1 MNLASILKER
11 SDLNA
16 ETIRLDSVRFYW
28 SKNKDFKIFI
38 PELKISEG
46 EKVLLLGESGSGKTT
61 LLSLVSGFLSPISGD
76 IYLNEKNINSLSAR
90 SRDQY
95 RSDNIG
101 IIFQQFNLLPYAN
114 VIDNVILPLYFSK
127 VRASKIIN
135 QKETAV
141 NLCKSLRLPDT
152 VTSMQA
158 SNLSVGQQQR
168 VAVAR
173 ALIGNPSLVIAD
185 EPTSSLDSDAQ
196 NIFLDLMFAQ
206 IEKNNSS
213 LLMVSHDIS
222 LSSYFDRVIDI
233 NEIINN
239 CVNAIK

>member
-61 LLSLVSGFLSPISGD
+61 LLSLISGFLSPISGD

-114 VIDNVILPLYFSK
+114 VIDNIILPLYFSK

-135 QKETAV
+135 QKETAI
-141 NLCKSLRLPDT
+141 NLCKSLRLPVT
-152 VTSMQA
+152 VTRMQA
-158 SNLSVGQQQR
+158 NNLSVGQQQR

-196 NIFLDLMFAQ
+196 NIFLDLMFSQ

-213 LLMVSHDIS
+213 LLMVSHDTS

-233 NEIINN
+233 NEIL
-239 CVNAIK
+239 VRER

>member
-38 PELKISEG
+38 PELKISQG

-114 VIDNVILPLYFSK
+114 VIDNIILPLYFSK

-152 VTSMQA
+152 VTDMQA
-158 SNLSVGQQQR
+158 NNLSVGQQQR

-213 LLMVSHDIS
+213 LLMVSHDTS

-233 NEIINN
+233 NEIL
-239 CVNAIK
+239 VREK

>member
-61 LLSLVSGFLSPISGD
+61 LLSLISGFLSPISGD
-76 IYLNEKNINSLSAR
+76 IYLNEKNINRLSAR

-114 VIDNVILPLYFSK
+114 VIDNIILPLYFSK

-135 QKETAV
+135 QKETAI

-152 VTSMQA
+152 VTRMQA
-158 SNLSVGQQQR
+158 NNLSVGQQQR

-213 LLMVSHDIS
+213 LLMVSHDTS

-233 NEIINN
+233 NEIL
-239 CVNAIK
+239 VRER

>member
-38 PELKISEG
+38 PELKISQG

-61 LLSLVSGFLSPISGD
+61 LLSLISGFLSPISGD

-90 SRDQY
+90 NRDQY

-114 VIDNVILPLYFSK
+114 VIDNIILPLYFSK

-168 VAVAR
+168 VAVVR

-233 NEIINN
+233 NEIL
-239 CVNAIK
+239 VREK

>member
-152 VTSMQA
+152 VTDMQA
-158 SNLSVGQQQR
+158 NNLSVGQQQR

-213 LLMVSHDIS
+213 LLMVSHDTS

-233 NEIINN
+233 NEIL
-239 CVNAIK
+239 VRER

>member
-38 PELKISEG
+38 PELKISQG

-61 LLSLVSGFLSPISGD
+61 LLSLISGFLSPISGD

-90 SRDQY
+90 NRDQY

-114 VIDNVILPLYFSK
+114 VIDNIILPLYFSK

-196 NIFLDLMFAQ
+196 NIFLDLMFSQ

-213 LLMVSHDIS
+213 LLMVSHDMS

-233 NEIINN
+233 NEIL
-239 CVNAIK
+239 VREK